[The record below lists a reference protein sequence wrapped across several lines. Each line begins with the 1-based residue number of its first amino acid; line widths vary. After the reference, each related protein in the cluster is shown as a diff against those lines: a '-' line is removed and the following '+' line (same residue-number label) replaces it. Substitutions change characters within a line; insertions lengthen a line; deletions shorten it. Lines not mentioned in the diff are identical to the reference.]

1 MSNFNFQKTFL
12 QIFVVLY
19 LMGREMKCC
28 HGVANISQPI
38 QDCYDISCH
47 FNQSNLKLVVPGGRN
62 NIGRPRP
69 HVL

>member
-1 MSNFNFQKTFL
+1 
-12 QIFVVLY
+12 
-19 LMGREMKCC
+19 MGREMKCC